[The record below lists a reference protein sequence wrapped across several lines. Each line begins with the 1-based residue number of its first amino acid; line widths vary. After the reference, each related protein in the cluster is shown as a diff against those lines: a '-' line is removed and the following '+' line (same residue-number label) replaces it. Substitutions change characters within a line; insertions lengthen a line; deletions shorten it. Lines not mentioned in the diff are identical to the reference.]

1 MPFEPRVD
9 KTAGAQSPAAPPA
22 LLAAAQR
29 RRPRRIPVWFMRQ
42 AGRSLPEYHEA
53 RAGTGMI
60 ESCLMPELAAEI
72 TCQPVR
78 RHDVDAAV
86 FFSDIVVPM
95 KLADVEVEIAPGV
108 GPVFAEAANS
118 PAAISRLTSHTQADF
133 TPIEQA
139 MRLVVDELGDATPVI
154 AFAGAPFTL
163 AAYLV
168 HGRPSKDHLA
178 ARALMHADPA
188 SWDTLMCWCA
198 DLSAG
203 FLLAQLGA
211 GARVMQLFDSWVGSL
226 SEADYRAHVMPYSQ
240 RVLATVAAAYPDVP
254 RIHFGTNTAH
264 LLPALGEAGASVL
277 GVDHR
282 TPLSEAAALLGGRY
296 VLQGNLD
303 PALLF
308 AGTQALHA
316 GAKRVVDEGA
326 AAPGHIV
333 NLGHGVPPNADAQVL
348 TDLVAYIHSL
358 PVPHYPASPDAAE
371 AAR

>member
-1 MPFEPRVD
+1 MTDSAADPVVD
-9 KTAGAQSPAAPPA
+9 KTADPMLTS
-22 LLAAAQR
+22 LLAAAR
-29 RRPRRIPVWFMRQ
+29 GEVPARIPVWFMRQ

-53 RAGTGMI
+53 RGTTGMI
-60 ESCLMPELAAEI
+60 EACLMPELAAEI

-95 KLADVEVEIAPGV
+95 KLAGVDVEIAPGV
-108 GPVFAEAANS
+108 GPVFGEATNS
-118 PAAISRLTSHTQADF
+118 PEAITRLTSHRITDLE
-133 TPIEQA
+133 PITRAVQ
-139 MRLVVDELGDATPVI
+139 LVVAELGARPVI

-188 SWDTLMCWCA
+188 AWDALMSWCA
-198 DLSAG
+198 DRSAE

-226 SEADYRAHVMPYSQ
+226 SEADYRAHVMPYSA
-240 RVLATVAAAYPDVP
+240 RVLNRVAEAFPDVP

-264 LLPALGEAGASVL
+264 LLPALGEAGATAV

-282 TPLSEAAALLGGRY
+282 TPLSEANALLGGRY

-308 AGTQALHA
+308 AGEEALQAA
-316 GAKRVVDEGA
+316 ARRVVAEGST
-326 AAPGHIV
+326 APGHIV

-348 TDLVAYIHSL
+348 TDLVAYLHSL
-358 PVPHYPASPDAAE
+358 PVPT
-371 AAR
+371 R